1 MMPRNFRFVFSL
13 PLGIC
18 IYNLLRNLC
27 FTRPY
32 SVYLFAESLCSIANV
47 HIYINKSFS
56 LCEGMCV
63 NSTCVHTSPKQC
75 IELYWVQPN
84 PWIVVWL
91 SWYESHSICMVLLT
105 YYTSDLLNV
114 YNHIKK
120 IFIKI
125 IIIIIIIMI
134 LAWLTYRD

>member
-18 IYNLLRNLC
+18 IYNILHSLC

-32 SVYLFAESLCSIANV
+32 LVYVFAESLCSIANV

-56 LCEGMCV
+56 LCKGVCV

-84 PWIVVWL
+84 HWIVVWL
-91 SWYESHSICMVLLT
+91 SWYESHSVCIVLL
-105 YYTSDLLNV
+105 YLGPSQCLQSCLK
-114 YNHIKK
+114 KK
-120 IFIKI
+120 IIK
-125 IIIIIIIMI
+125 IIIIIIMI